1 MQNDDENPALG
12 LLAKS
17 FLQQKR
23 KTVANKLVCNLTLGH
38 QTSNCRRNF
47 GAHLAI
53 NGIANN
59 IKDFYCSN
67 FHENGYP
74 WILGW

>member
-1 MQNDDENPALG
+1 MKNDDENPALG
-12 LLAKS
+12 LIAKS
-17 FLQQKR
+17 FLQQER
-23 KTVANKLVCNLTLGH
+23 KTFANKLVCNLTLGH
-38 QTSNCRRNF
+38 QASYCRRTF
-47 GAHLAI
+47 GAQLAI